1 MNEIKRYGSAALF
14 ALAVTLGLFVVMGH
28 LLSQSHQLPSGQS
41 TNVNFDFVKAFTE
54 PVTPPKIKRE
64 LPEMEKTSEPP
75 AMPTIAM
82 DIPKDG
88 RGPSL
93 TTGIKTDKNWFEASE
108 LNRLPKPHLGQGMHG
123 AGGTLKVGIAP
134 MYPPALLQRKV
145 EGWVE
150 VLITVNE
157 VGGVADIEILANKP
171 NRAFDKAAIKAVR
184 KWTFHPRVVDGKA
197 VPFKVRQ
204 KIEFNINAQ

>member
-1 MNEIKRYGSAALF
+1 MNEIKRYGSAALM
-14 ALAVTLGLFVVMGH
+14 ALAVTMGLFVVMGH
-28 LLSQSHQLPSGQS
+28 LLSQPNSLPSGQNS
-41 TNVNFDFVKAFTE
+41 HVNFDFIKDFTE
-54 PVTPPKIKRE
+54 PVVQPKIKRV

-75 AMPTIAM
+75 AIPTIAM
-82 DIPKDG
+82 DIPEDG

-93 TTGIKTDKNWFEASE
+93 VTGIKTDKNWFHLSD
-108 LNRLPKPHLGQGMHG
+108 LNRLPKPNAEQGPYG

-157 VGGVADIEILANKP
+157 MGGVSDVEILANKP

-204 KIEFNINAQ
+204 TIEFNINTQ